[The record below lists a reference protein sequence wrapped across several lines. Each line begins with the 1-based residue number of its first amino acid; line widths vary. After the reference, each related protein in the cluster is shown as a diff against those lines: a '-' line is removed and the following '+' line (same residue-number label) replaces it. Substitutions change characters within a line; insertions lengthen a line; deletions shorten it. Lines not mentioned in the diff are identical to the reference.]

1 MQLCIRDA
9 GFWTEHWWHAGRS
22 PSSLARR
29 TRHPWFPTRMSNLDS
44 SDHRTLFHF
53 ETVHF
58 KLSLGPQDTMALL
71 DHVHIW
77 LPFCM
82 IALYLASA
90 DGTADC
96 VYDSGFWRYSWA
108 HLVMS
113 MTESCRW
120 VMQCRLRAQRLRASN
135 KGLRPCPLRTEISP
149 VSLNLLM
156 MLYTVDDEIR
166 KAFAIWRSG
175 TMFLKDSTIFLRT
188 LSQIGEPLLIFT
200 SERLCLSKTSLL

>member
-1 MQLCIRDA
+1 
-9 GFWTEHWWHAGRS
+9 
-22 PSSLARR
+22 
-29 TRHPWFPTRMSNLDS
+29 MSNLDS

-58 KLSLGPQDTMALL
+58 KLALDTMALL

-82 IALYLASA
+82 IELQLASA
-90 DGTADC
+90 DGT
-96 VYDSGFWRYSWA
+96 VFTDSGFWKYSWA

-120 VMQCRLRAQRLRASN
+120 GMQCHLRAQRPWASN
-135 KGLRPCPLRTEISP
+135 KALRPCPLRTEISP

-156 MLYTVDDEIR
+156 MLCTVDDEIC
-166 KAFAIWRSG
+166 KAFVIWRWV
-175 TMFLKDSTIFLRT
+175 T
-188 LSQIGEPLLIFT
+188 LFFKVFHNLFMHSFRDWRASAHLYFWET
-200 SERLCLSKTSLL
+200 TSLRHPFYS